1 MATTP
6 TSASTGH
13 IHAPLKGIAC
23 AALAMSLFPVQDA
36 IVKWLSADYSIFQ
49 LLFLRSLFVF
59 IPVAVLVARSGGP
72 RVLRAKRPTLLILR
86 ASLGFG
92 AWSVYFIAISQIP
105 LADAMAL
112 VFSAPL
118 MITALSVPLLGEIVG
133 LRRWAAIA
141 VGFIGVVVMVDP
153 GAGVIRGVALLPLVS
168 ASCYSLSMILTRVL
182 TKSESSVTMLFYSAA
197 TIMALSGLF
206 QPFVWVTPSWPD
218 LGLMVLTGLITGCA
232 QYLGL
237 QAYRYAAPAV
247 VSPFDYTSLIWA
259 VVLGYLV
266 FGDVPRSSVIFGAAI
281 VIASGLYILYRE
293 RRAARAPASPRE

>member
-6 TSASTGH
+6 TTAATGH

-59 IPVAVLVARSGGP
+59 IPVAVMVVRGGGP

-118 MITALSVPLLGEIVG
+118 MITALSVPLLGEVVG

-141 VGFIGVVVMVDP
+141 VGFIGVLVMVDP

-218 LGLMVLTGLITGCA
+218 LGLMVLTGLIAGCA

-259 VVLGYLV
+259 ILLGYLV

-293 RRAARAPASPRE
+293 RRAARAPTSPRE